1 MSNREPATEKI
12 LQHAQFF
19 GHRRNQRDV
28 AGFAIASM
36 RADPTLEV
44 ERHTHETAH
53 LILLLSGQYVTTAH
67 GADPV
72 CIEPAV
78 IYNPPGTTHRDR
90 FCRVGG
96 RVNGSFVSIAI
107 DSARLRHIAD
117 HMSPFEYAVHT
128 NRVSAV
134 RLGTRL
140 VREMLHWSD
149 SSPLVAEAIC
159 LELAAQAA
167 SETNEERTQ
176 ARPAWLRV
184 AYDLLHD
191 HCVEGT
197 SIAEIARAC
206 DVHPVYLA
214 RKFRRF
220 FGCSPGEYLRRCR
233 VARAAAMITD
243 TATPLSTLA
252 LQCGY
257 ADQSHLNSAFR
268 SAYGATPAEYRRR
281 GTA

>member
-1 MSNREPATEKI
+1 MSNREPATEAV

-19 GHRRNQRDV
+19 GYSRNQRDV
-28 AGFAIASM
+28 AGFTIASM

-44 ERHTHETAH
+44 QRHTHATAH
-53 LILLLSGQYVTTAH
+53 FILLLSGQYVTTAY

-72 CIEPAV
+72 CVDPAV
-78 IYNPPGTTHRDR
+78 IYNPPATTHRDR
-90 FCRVGG
+90 FRGIGG
-96 RVNGSFVSIAI
+96 RIDGSFVSVAI
-107 DSARLRHIAD
+107 DSARLHDIAD
-117 HMSPFEYAVHT
+117 HMLPSEHAVYT
-128 NRVSAV
+128 NRASAV
-134 RLGTRL
+134 RLGMRL
-140 VREMLHWSD
+140 AREMLHWSD

-167 SETNEERTQ
+167 PENNEERTLR
-176 ARPAWLRV
+176 RPAWLRV
-184 AYDLLHD
+184 AYELLHD

-197 SIAEIARAC
+197 SISEIARAC

-214 RKFRRF
+214 RTFRRF

-243 TATPLSTLA
+243 TAIPLSTVA

-268 SAYGATPAEYRRR
+268 SAYSTTPAEYRRR
-281 GTA
+281 VSA